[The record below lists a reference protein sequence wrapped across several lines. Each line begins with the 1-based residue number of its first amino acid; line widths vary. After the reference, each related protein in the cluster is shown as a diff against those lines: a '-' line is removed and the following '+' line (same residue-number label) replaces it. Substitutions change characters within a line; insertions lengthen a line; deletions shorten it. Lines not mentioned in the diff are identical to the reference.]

1 MRVVFY
7 NPHTNI
13 WFKKPLYFYLTKRK
27 SVNKYEYLLDYL
39 IENNV
44 EFSFLVDGRDFSFG
58 RKYFHSIIFAKIE
71 ILLWMILNRINPFR
85 IKILSKIDKLNKDDV
100 LFLFA
105 YGSLMSTGRNRKDDE
120 ILNSLINDLK
130 STKALKV
137 AHLTH
142 FMYDIKECSGNARD
156 AEINFFVAEN
166 NLQKNSPFFNKHFS
180 WYKKDV
186 YLLPFIAQDRFK
198 NMTLF
203 SNRENIAVA
212 TGTLPFPMKNEEFI
226 DFFKSKDIHPMRR
239 QIFENSLNIQTKIKS
254 YIFEMGENK
263 KSKHF
268 SLDIL
273 NKISN
278 YFFSHFQ
285 NKQTKYFAFD
295 IVELYNNH
303 TMFIVPEEING
314 LPGIGFIEG
323 LMCGC
328 VLIGNSAGYY
338 EDMGF
343 IDGKNYISYD
353 GTLDDLLGKI
363 TYYQNNV
370 NLLES
375 ISIESYRFVS
385 KNFNQETVSSAF
397 IRHLETL
404 ISPKIY

>member
-1 MRVVFY
+1 
-7 NPHTNI
+7 
-13 WFKKPLYFYLTKRK
+13 
-27 SVNKYEYLLDYL
+27 
-39 IENNV
+39 
-44 EFSFLVDGRDFSFG
+44 
-58 RKYFHSIIFAKIE
+58 
-71 ILLWMILNRINPFR
+71 
-85 IKILSKIDKLNKDDV
+85 
-100 LFLFA
+100 
-105 YGSLMSTGRNRKDDE
+105 
-120 ILNSLINDLK
+120 
-130 STKALKV
+130 
-137 AHLTH
+137 
-142 FMYDIKECSGNARD
+142 
-156 AEINFFVAEN
+156 
-166 NLQKNSPFFNKHFS
+166 
-180 WYKKDV
+180 
-186 YLLPFIAQDRFK
+186 
-198 NMTLF
+198 
-203 SNRENIAVA
+203 
-212 TGTLPFPMKNEEFI
+212 
-226 DFFKSKDIHPMRR
+226 
-239 QIFENSLNIQTKIKS
+239 
-254 YIFEMGENK
+254 MGENK

-397 IRHLETL
+397 IRHFETL